1 MSESARPET
10 PLHYLQGSQRGPV
23 QKSPGLTVV
32 EAPLSQHLSIRGNSE
47 SAGFI
52 EAIRSVTGMT
62 LPTRPLS
69 CERHANARIFWQG
82 PSEWLLIV
90 DGPGDVSME
99 SDLRHALIG
108 ERAAV
113 VDVSG
118 GQTLLTLSGPALA
131 EVLQKSSPYDFHA
144 SNFPV
149 GKCVQTTF
157 GKAGALI
164 ARQEEDHVILVLRR
178 SFADYIGTWLLDA
191 AAEQGI
197 LIAG

>member
-1 MSESARPET
+1 MSEIARSET
-10 PLHYLQGSQRGPV
+10 PLYYLQGSQRGPV
-23 QKSPGLTVV
+23 ETSPGLTVL

-47 SAGFI
+47 SAGFK
-52 EAIRSVTGMT
+52 EAVRSVTGMT

-69 CERHANARIFWQG
+69 CERHANVRIFWQG

-90 DGPGDVSME
+90 DGPGGESME
-99 SDLRHALIG
+99 SDMRRALIG

-118 GQTLLTLSGPALA
+118 GQTLLTLSGPALS

-157 GKAGALI
+157 GKAGGLV
-164 ARQEEDHVILVLRR
+164 ARQEEEHVTLVLRR
-178 SFADYIGTWLLDA
+178 SFADYVGKWLLEA
-191 AAEQGI
+191 AAEQGVQ
-197 LIAG
+197 IAG